1 MPGAERTVA
10 VVGASRGLGLGLA
23 AEFLRRGAKVIGT
36 VREPAGGSGLH
47 ALVGPADGRLEI
59 ETADVTDAEG
69 IAALRRR
76 LDGRR
81 LDVLMVSSGVA
92 GTDVPD
98 FEAAFFRT
106 MTVNVLGV
114 MNVVRAL
121 CDLVAD
127 KGALAVM
134 SSGLGSVANNT
145 SGGWEPYRAS
155 KAALNQSLR
164 SFAAGH
170 ADAPW
175 SITAVDP
182 GWVRTD
188 MGGPAAPLDVET
200 SCRGVA
206 DVLVA
211 RLGQRGCAFLN
222 YRGETIAW

>member
-1 MPGAERTVA
+1 MSEADRTVA
-10 VVGASRGLGLGLA
+10 IVGASRGLGLGLA
-23 AEFLRRGAKVIGT
+23 AEFLRRGARVIGT
-36 VREPAGGSGLH
+36 VRDLAAGSGLH
-47 ALVGPADGRLEI
+47 ALGEPAGARLEI

-81 LDVLMVSSGVA
+81 LDVLMVNSGVS
-92 GTDVPD
+92 GTEIRD

-114 MNVVRAL
+114 ISVVRAL
-121 CDLVAD
+121 SDLMAD

-134 SSGLGSVANNT
+134 SSGLGSVANNST
-145 SGGWEPYRAS
+145 GGWEPYRAS

-164 SFAAGH
+164 SFAADH

-188 MGGPAAPLDVET
+188 MGGPDAPLDVET

-206 DVLVA
+206 NVLEG
-211 RLGQRGCAFLN
+211 RLAQRGCAFVN